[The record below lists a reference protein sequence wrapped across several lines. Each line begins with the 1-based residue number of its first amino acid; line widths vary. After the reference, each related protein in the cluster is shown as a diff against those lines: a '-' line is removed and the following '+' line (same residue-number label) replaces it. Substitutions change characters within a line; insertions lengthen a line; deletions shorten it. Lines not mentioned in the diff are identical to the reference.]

1 MYHQHQLANPYMDG
15 VAEEIR
21 RLRSLGAAGRRSPSK
36 PGPIRSL
43 LAKILVLSGARVH
56 GSTPTV
62 IGDRVII
69 LDPCRDN
76 DLQLAA

>member
-1 MYHQHQLANPYMDG
+1 MYHQHQLVQPHMDA

-21 RLRSLGAAGRRSPSK
+21 HNRDTRTTDRGSPPK
-36 PGPIRSL
+36 PGPVRSL
-43 LAKILVLSGARVH
+43 IAKILVLSGARVH

-62 IGDRVII
+62 IGDRVVI

>member
-1 MYHQHQLANPYMDG
+1 MDA
-15 VAEEIR
+15 VADEIR
-21 RLRSLGAAGRRSPSK
+21 RDRRQREVDRGSPPE

-43 LAKILVLSGARVH
+43 IARILVLTGARIH
-56 GSTPTV
+56 GSTPAL
-62 IGDRVII
+62 IGDRVVI

>member
-1 MYHQHQLANPYMDG
+1 MYHQHDLVKPHMDA

-21 RLRSLGAAGRRSPSK
+21 QDRRKRAVGRGSPAG
-36 PGPIRSL
+36 PGSIRSL
-43 LAKILVLSGARVH
+43 IARILVLTGARIH
-56 GSTPTV
+56 GSTPAI
-62 IGDRVII
+62 IGDRVVL